1 MSGSDS
7 TATQPRSA
15 EILEGQNRWIFPCVK
30 PLYAEP
36 VVMESG
42 SGVWV
47 KDVDGGEYLDLFAGI
62 LSTPLGHCHPRVT
75 AAVGEQIQKLGHT
88 STLYVTE
95 PQVHAARKMAEIA
108 PGGLDRTFFL
118 NSGTEA
124 IETALQMAQLYTGR
138 SEIVGLRMS
147 YHGRSAAA
155 SNVTANASWRPLA
168 TSIAGFKHALA
179 PYRYRSH
186 IDTQDEAE
194 LAEFYAND
202 LDETIRTTTNGR
214 PAAFIAEAILGV
226 AGYVVPPKGYFK
238 RCAEIIRSYGGV
250 LIVDEVQAGFGRTGK
265 HWFEIMH
272 SEVEPDI
279 MVTAKGI
286 ANGYPA
292 AATMTRTDIAE
303 KWRGNT
309 ISTFGGNPVSMAA
322 CSATLDVMR
331 EEDVRT
337 RSTERGEQLR
347 GSLENLKDQFEW
359 IGDVRGRGLMRGMEL
374 VRDRNTKEPAPDLAK
389 ALLEAAKGEGLLIGV
404 GGHWGQV
411 IRIGP
416 SMLITQEEL
425 AEGMKRLQRACE
437 KVAQHVAD

>member
-1 MSGSDS
+1 MAGTSSAATRSRSD
-7 TATQPRSA
+7 
-15 EILEGQNRWIFPCVK
+15 EILSEHNRWIFPCVK
-30 PLYAEP
+30 PLYDEP
-36 VVMESG
+36 LVLDSG

-47 KDVDGGEYLDLFAGI
+47 KDADGVEYLDLFAGI
-62 LSTPLGHCHPRVT
+62 LSTSIGHCHPRVT
-75 AAVGEQIQKLGHT
+75 DAVGDQIRKLGHT

-95 PQVHAARKMAEIA
+95 PQAEAARKLAEIA
-108 PGGLDRTFFL
+108 PGALDRTFFL

-138 SEIVGLRMS
+138 SEVVALRMS

-155 SNVTANASWRPLA
+155 SNATANSAWRPLA
-168 TSIAGFKHALA
+168 TSMVGFKHALA

-186 IDTQDEAE
+186 IDTEDEAE

-238 RCAEIIRSYGGV
+238 RCAEIIRGYGGV
-250 LIVDEVQAGFGRTGK
+250 LIIDEVQAGFGRTGE

-279 MVTAKGI
+279 LVTAKGI

-292 AATMTRTDIAE
+292 AATVTRTDIAE
-303 KWRGNT
+303 KWSGKT

-331 EEDVRT
+331 EENVRQ
-337 RSTERGEQLR
+337 RSVERGEQLR
-347 GSLENLKDQFEW
+347 VSLERLQSEHDW
-359 IGDVRGRGLMRGMEL
+359 IGDVRGRGLMQGMEL
-374 VRDRNTKEPAPDLAK
+374 VKDRRNKEPAPELAR
-389 ALLEAAKGEGLLIGV
+389 ALLEAAKTEHLLIGL

-416 SMLITQEEL
+416 SMLVTQEEL
-425 AEGMKRLQRACE
+425 AEGISRLERACK
-437 KVAQHVAD
+437 KVSARRGG